1 MNQPF
6 HNVQALRFVGDLM
19 EITVD
24 GRTHAFNVA
33 AVSARLAKASPKER
47 NVWKVSPSGYG
58 LHWPLLDED
67 LAIDG
72 LLRLAGVPAAPATGR
87 ERAESTVHEPPARYG
102 GRRER
107 KA

>member
-6 HNVQALRFVGDLM
+6 HTVQALRFIGDIM
-19 EITVD
+19 EVTVD
-24 GRTHAFNVA
+24 GRTHAFDVA
-33 AVSARLAKASPKER
+33 AVSARLAKASPTER

-67 LAIDG
+67 VAIDG
-72 LLRLAGVPAAPATGR
+72 LLRLASVPPAPATRR

-102 GRRER
+102 GSRRR